1 MNDDKNI
8 VVDVILCDSLKTLS
22 WQSTNSAIENLNQH
36 KKIHAFTTSSNN
48 LAETMQAFPKVEW
61 RYFVAP
67 SYDLPG
73 SFISFDN
80 KTVTWPSQMV
90 GRVDGENALKLGEGA
105 IFDRIKE
112 WSDDS
117 SIQQEYPKIDEYIL
131 EFMTQ
136 E

>member
-1 MNDDKNI
+1 
-8 VVDVILCDSLKTLS
+8 
-22 WQSTNSAIENLNQH
+22 
-36 KKIHAFTTSSNN
+36 
-48 LAETMQAFPKVEW
+48 
-61 RYFVAP
+61 
-67 SYDLPG
+67 
-73 SFISFDN
+73 
-80 KTVTWPSQMV
+80 MV

-117 SIQQEYPKIDEYIL
+117 SLQQEYPKIDEYIL